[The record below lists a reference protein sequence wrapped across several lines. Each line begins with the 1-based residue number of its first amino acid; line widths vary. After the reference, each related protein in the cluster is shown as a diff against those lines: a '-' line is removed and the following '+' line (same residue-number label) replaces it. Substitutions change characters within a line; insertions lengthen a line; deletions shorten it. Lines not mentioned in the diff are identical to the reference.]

1 MSGNQTGAERISV
14 ALCTYNGARFLPA
27 QLESILAQTRLP
39 DEVQV
44 FDDCSTDNSVEL
56 LVRFA
61 AQAAFPV
68 HIHRNAE
75 RQGSILNFEQAI
87 RACTGT
93 LIALSDQDDIWHPER
108 LRRSEETL
116 QQHPE
121 AGAVF
126 TDGLLIDEAGE
137 PTGMRL
143 WERFIF
149 TPNDQRRLRA
159 GDYIPL
165 ARQRIITGATMVF
178 RAQYVPWIFSVG
190 RLWHHD
196 GWASSIIAC
205 FSGLCWVTE
214 PLLRY
219 RTHPGQQIGIDGHLV
234 PNADTSSFASR
245 SRNHW
250 ISFVPLLQQL
260 DSLCAALDTLPL
272 PPEKRSTGATDAF
285 YAERA
290 FLATR
295 VGLPASRWRRIAP
308 MLRARRSYQRCA
320 MGWLSILRDL
330 WMAKSGD
337 ELDRARQM
345 PEEITAY

>member
-260 DSLCAALDTLPL
+260 DSLC
-272 PPEKRSTGATDAF
+272 
-285 YAERA
+285 
-290 FLATR
+290 
-295 VGLPASRWRRIAP
+295 
-308 MLRARRSYQRCA
+308 
-320 MGWLSILRDL
+320 
-330 WMAKSGD
+330 
-337 ELDRARQM
+337 
-345 PEEITAY
+345 

>member
-1 MSGNQTGAERISV
+1 VSGHQTGTERISV

-39 DEVQV
+39 DEVHV

-61 AQAAFPV
+61 PQAAFPV

-75 RQGSILNFEQAI
+75 RKGSILNFEQAI
-87 RACTGT
+87 RACSGT

-108 LRRSEETL
+108 LQRSEEAL
-116 QQHPE
+116 QQHPGT
-121 AGAVF
+121 GAVF

-149 TPNDQRRLRA
+149 TPEDQRRLRA

-165 ARQRIITGATMVF
+165 ARQRFITGATMMF
-178 RAQYVPWIFSVG
+178 RAKYLPWISPAKDG
-190 RLWHHD
+190 WHHD
-196 GWASSIIAC
+196 GWASSIVAS
-205 FSGLCWVTE
+205 FSGLCWLTE
-214 PLLRY
+214 PLIRY
-219 RTHPGQQIGIDGHLV
+219 RVHAGQQLGIEGHLV
-234 PNADTSSFASR
+234 PDREAASFAAR

-250 ISFVPLLQQL
+250 ISFFFPLQQL
-260 DSLCAALDTLPL
+260 DWLCPTLDELPL
-272 PPEKRSTGATDAF
+272 PAEKRASGAAEAF
-285 YAERA
+285 YTERA
-290 FLATR
+290 FLAMR
-295 VGLPASRWRRIAP
+295 LGLPASRWRRIGP
-308 MLRARRSYQRCA
+308 MLQARRSYRRCA

-330 WMAKSGD
+330 WMAKDGG
-337 ELDRARQM
+337 ELERARQM
-345 PEEITAY
+345 PA